1 MLAKMRWVVEGM
13 VVHADRMRRNLDS
26 SWGLVHS
33 QGVLTALLA
42 KGTLQREEAYAL
54 VQRSSMAAW
63 DEGRPLLEL
72 LKSDPQVTEHLD
84 PDEIEACF
92 DPGGYLEK
100 AEIVWERLEAL

>member
-1 MLAKMRWVVEGM
+1 M
-13 VVHADRMRRNLDS
+13 VVHADRMRRNLEE

-33 QGVLTALLA
+33 QGVLTALLG

-54 VQRSSMAAW
+54 VQRNSMTAW
-63 DEGRPLLEL
+63 DEGRPLKEL

-92 DPGGYLEK
+92 DPARYLGNI
-100 AEIVWERLEAL
+100 AVIFERLEAL